1 MTKIETDDEITQKDK
16 LYSELAHA
24 RTNTGETLLEVSQ
37 RAPLLL
43 VFLRHFG

>member
-1 MTKIETDDEITQKDK
+1 MGADGSRDG
-16 LYSELAHA
+16 L
-24 RTNTGETLLEVSQ
+24 TLPAPLQQMQE

>member
-1 MTKIETDDEITQKDK
+1 MTMAMGIREA
-16 LYSELAHA
+16 LLHA
-24 RTNTGETLLEVSQ
+24 RTQHGESLERIGQ